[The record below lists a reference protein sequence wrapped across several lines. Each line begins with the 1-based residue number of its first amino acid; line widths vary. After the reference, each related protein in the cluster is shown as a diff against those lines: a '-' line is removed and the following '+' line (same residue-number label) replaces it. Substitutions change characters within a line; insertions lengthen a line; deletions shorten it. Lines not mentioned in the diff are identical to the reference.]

1 MGAPAPPTQGAAL
14 HEHEPS
20 SAEERSLAE
29 ILSIALR
36 LGAVVGMAFALVEAL
51 AGLTPQTSLAVTRH
65 AAEGVA
71 LGALSGVGM
80 AVALA
85 FSCAAGWRASAELPA
100 QQLAAAL
107 ITLWVALTAL
117 RHLQAAA
124 PPHLVASETTW
135 VVAAVGSVLLLLLV
149 WRALLYLLDRASAAQ
164 PTAETF
170 VLGLIAALWVKG
182 TVEQPWGPVGAL
194 RGFLLYLVALAAI
207 AGAATL
213 AVRLTEQTRRR
224 IAVLDQPLRRLRP
237 LGWALMAF
245 GTLALLALAPGPRRD
260 GHSSETTKTSHLRK
274 EVFLRSPGLGSQV
287 LLKLGPETRAVVEV
301 GCTSD
306 LGYPVDGARRVELA
320 WGAGAGETHFR
331 AIVRAPDGGKTVLVD
346 ETVKSS
352 DAEDPTWSSRVSTLP
367 VGTEAGQV
375 VLRTRGT
382 SQACFWAVPTFSG
395 RQGQVSPKR
404 NVIVVSL
411 DTVRADHLNAY
422 GYARRRTSPELD
434 AWAAEGTLFEN
445 AASTAPGTLSSQMSV
460 LTGRYPSSHGVS
472 YANWRVNAR
481 IPVLPVETL
490 TLAEVLSAHGFVTA
504 AFTGSGYFALPLGY
518 SRGFG
523 GFVATNDESLGSA
536 ASVFEKAF
544 VWLDRYRDDPFFL
557 FLHTYEAHEPYL
569 DQRFVYEESL
579 GSQDPRARNEALY
592 DGDIRRADAYV
603 GALRRRLQQLGLTD
617 RTLVVIVSDHGEEF
631 DDHFGVWNDGH
642 GHSLYQEQVHVPLV
656 FVGPRVQR
664 GRRVDH
670 AVDLT
675 AVAPTV
681 LDFLDVEPPDGTDGR
696 SLLGLLRGQQ
706 ASGEKE
712 WLALSEDVWI
722 GPATRAIRTR
732 DWKLIE
738 QGEDLPERFVENDRR
753 RAIHQKVGQLSARM
767 LFHLPTDPRER
778 TNRLADQMEVADGLR
793 GQLQRRLASRAR
805 ASPEAEIQV
814 EGEALDRL
822 RALGYVQ

>member
-1 MGAPAPPTQGAAL
+1 L
-14 HEHEPS
+14 
-20 SAEERSLAE
+20 AEDRSLAQN
-29 ILSIALR
+29 LSLALR
-36 LGAVVGMAFALVEAL
+36 LGALVGIAFTLVEAL
-51 AGLTPQTSLAVTRH
+51 AGPSPTAIAVARR

-71 LGALSGVGM
+71 LGALSGLGL
-80 AVALA
+80 AVALV
-85 FSCAAGWRASAELPA
+85 FSGVAGWRTPSPLLPNR
-100 QQLAAAL
+100 LAAAL
-107 ITLWVALTAL
+107 ITFWVALTAL
-117 RHLQAAA
+117 RHLQRASL
-124 PPHLVASETTW
+124 PSLVASETTW
-135 VVAAVGSVLLLLLV
+135 ILSAIGSVLLLLLV
-149 WRALLYLLDRASAAQ
+149 WHALLWLADETRRRMAGLGQ
-164 PTAETF
+164 PLRGLRRLGWA
-170 VLGLIAALWVKG
+170 VLGLG
-182 TVEQPWGPVGAL
+182 
-194 RGFLLYLVALAAI
+194 
-207 AGAATL
+207 
-213 AVRLTEQTRRR
+213 
-224 IAVLDQPLRRLRP
+224 
-237 LGWALMAF
+237 AF
-245 GTLALLALAPGPRRD
+245 GLLVLVPEPRQDSRSPD
-260 GHSSETTKTSHLRK
+260 ATKTSHRRK

-287 LLKLGPETRAVVEV
+287 LLKVGREVRTVGAITGPT
-301 GCTSD
+301 D
-306 LGYPVDGARRVELA
+306 LDYAVDGARRVELA
-320 WGAGAGETHFR
+320 WGTADSSGEAHFR
-331 AIVRAPDGGKTVLVD
+331 AIVRLPDGRKTVLLD
-346 ETVKSS
+346 ERVQSS
-352 DAEDPTWSSRVSTLP
+352 GDAEPRWFSRLITLP
-367 VGTEAGQV
+367 AGTEAGTV

-382 SQACFWAVPTFSG
+382 SQTSFWAAPVFSG
-395 RQGQVSPKR
+395 RHGPKTRR

-422 GYARRRTSPELD
+422 GYTRRRTSPELD
-434 AWAAEGTLFEN
+434 AWAGEGTLFEN

-472 YANWRVNAR
+472 YANWRVSAR
-481 IPVLPVETL
+481 IPVLPVETV
-490 TLAEVLSAHGFVTA
+490 TLAEVLSAQGFVTA

-523 GFVATNDESLGSA
+523 AFVSTNDESLGSA

-579 GSQDPRARNEALY
+579 GAQDPRARNEALY

-603 GALRRRLQQLGLTD
+603 GALRRRLEQLGLTD

-664 GRRVDH
+664 RRVDH

-681 LDFLDVEPPDGTDGR
+681 LDFLDVEHPEGMDGR

-706 ASGEKE
+706 PSGEE
-712 WLALSEDVWI
+712 DWLAFSEDVWI
-722 GPATRAIRTR
+722 GPETRAIRTR

-738 QGEDLPERFVENDRR
+738 QGDDLPERFVENERR
-753 RAIHQKVGQLSARM
+753 RAIHKKIGQLSARM
-767 LFHLPTDPRER
+767 LFHLKADPREQ
-778 TNRLADQMEVADGLR
+778 TNRLADQIEMADGLR
-793 GQLQRRLASRAR
+793 GRLQKRLASRAR
-805 ASPEAEIQV
+805 ASPEGEIQV